1 MGAQYELRSI
11 PVGDPTLSVMEVL
24 SIFELEEV
32 HSSQIWGAEYQ
43 ENNAILVAEEN
54 LELVLKV
61 ATRENCPVTPVGKV
75 TGDGKVSYLM

>member
-1 MGAQYELRSI
+1 MSFDQSQLVTQPYRLWRY
-11 PVGDPTLSVMEVL
+11 LF
-24 SIFELEEV
+24 IFELEV
-32 HSSQIWGAEYQ
+32 IHSSQIWGAEYQ

-54 LELVLKV
+54 LELVLKI